1 MNQVSQLFKHW
12 YNRGC
17 QESSGADGVRFFYL
31 YLCLNIVMASESGE
45 EIDAKMIKWIKENSN
60 SVSAAFDH
68 LVNAKNPMFLTA
80 LQGLRDLTNQT
91 PLESNLPNKTPILIQ
106 DHCRFDEI
114 IDVVYR
120 IRCNLFHG
128 AKNPDQKRDMMLL
141 KYSTDLLIKWVGCI
155 SQDKVLWTLP

>member
-1 MNQVSQLFKHW
+1 MNQVAQLFKHW

-17 QESSGADGVRFFYL
+17 QESSGADGVRFFYF

-45 EIDAKMIKWIKENSN
+45 EIDAKMIKWIKVNPN
-60 SVSAAFDH
+60 SVRAAFNQ
-68 LVNAKNPMFLTA
+68 LLKAKNQMFLTA
-80 LQGLRDLTNQT
+80 LQGLQELTNQK
-91 PLESNLPNKTPILIQ
+91 PLESNLPSKAPIIIQ

-128 AKNPDQKRDMMLL
+128 TKNPDQKRDMMLL
-141 KYSTDLLIKWVGCI
+141 HYSTDILIKWVGHI
-155 SQDKVLWTLP
+155 STNIVS